1 MLKIVFLGLF
11 EPSMFGS
18 ELDLCKNVVI
28 LALYREAIPIWS
40 VGGSEIIVNMIFE
53 RFRASGVS
61 GDEGKAVGGEIQAGA
76 ECFFIEHRVRLPQKL
91 ELYSAPLHS
100 ALVLCSS
107 ALL

>member
-61 GDEGKAVGGEIQAGA
+61 GDEGKAAGGEIHGGRMADRW
-76 ECFFIEHRVRLPQKL
+76 CRDRKYRSRHHLPITL
-91 ELYSAPLHS
+91 AP
-100 ALVLCSS
+100 
-107 ALL
+107 